1 MMQLLPAAPQLLRH
15 PLRRDLPDG
24 GLRPAAAHQAAAARW
39 WAWGRR
45 LIVGYVFHLLLEE
58 YFIDTSTA
66 LWVWGARVICRKL
79 ESDVM
84 QKDREIRSQYMDFTA
99 KLRTDRTVHSMDCTG
114 ERNPNPLLAS
124 YVEFLK
130 KDSEKR
136 RVEEEELQGVLDG
149 MKGQFDLAGWLR
161 QVRRVATERD
171 QRLANM

>member
-1 MMQLLPAAPQLLRH
+1 
-15 PLRRDLPDG
+15 
-24 GLRPAAAHQAAAARW
+24 
-39 WAWGRR
+39 
-45 LIVGYVFHLLLEE
+45 
-58 YFIDTSTA
+58 
-66 LWVWGARVICRKL
+66 
-79 ESDVM
+79 M

-99 KLRTDRTVHSMDCTG
+99 KLRPDRTVHSMDCTG

-149 MKGQFDLAGWLR
+149 MKEAFDLATWLR

-171 QRLANM
+171 KRLASM

>member
-1 MMQLLPAAPQLLRH
+1 M
-15 PLRRDLPDG
+15 
-24 GLRPAAAHQAAAARW
+24 
-39 WAWGRR
+39 
-45 LIVGYVFHLLLEE
+45 
-58 YFIDTSTA
+58 
-66 LWVWGARVICRKL
+66 WGARVTCRKL